1 MKIPGFITVRAS
13 SKRLPNKC
21 FLPFGD
27 SCNVLEHIIRRT
39 KHFEIEPI
47 VCTSIDCSDDE
58 IERIA
63 IRENVRYYRGSLI
76 NKLQRWLDC
85 ATYFKIEAFHTV
97 DADDPF
103 FDGNEMIR
111 SFQLLIEEGL
121 DMVCPTLSSSSGGA
135 SVGYS
140 LTSDV
145 LRRAC
150 QNISSES
157 DTEMM
162 WYYIDKVPDLKKKL
176 LEEIG
181 FNPPRARLTL
191 DYQEDYWMLESIR
204 RMVGNLS
211 SRDQVNNL
219 FKRNPDLYLIN
230 WFRNQEWRDGQLE
243 KKI

>member
-1 MKIPGFITVRAS
+1 MNIPGFITVRAS

-21 FLPFGD
+21 FLPFGEN
-27 SCNVLEHIIRRT
+27 CNVLEHIIRRT

-47 VCTSIDCSDDE
+47 VCTSTDSSDDE
-58 IERIA
+58 IEKIA
-63 IRENVRYYRGSLI
+63 IHENVKYYRGSLI

-85 ATYFKIEAFHTV
+85 ASYFKIEAFHTV

-111 SFQLLIEEGL
+111 SFQLLIEEDL
-121 DMVCPTLSSSSGGA
+121 DMVCPTISSSSGGA

-140 LTSDV
+140 LTLDIIK
-145 LRRAC
+145 RAC
-150 QNISSES
+150 YNLLSEQ

-162 WYYIDKVPDLKKKL
+162 WYYIDKVPGIKKTILPESGQK
-176 LEEIG
+176 
-181 FNPPRARLTL
+181 PPIARLTL
-191 DYQEDYWMLESIR
+191 DYQEDYWLLESVR
-204 RMVGNLS
+204 RIAGNLS
-211 SRDQVNNL
+211 SRDQINNL
-219 FKRNPDLYLIN
+219 FRRNPDLYLVN